1 MRQILPVFF
10 LLVIC
15 LTIAGCTNTNVNER
29 IKTMNET
36 QTPNLYYSN
45 GDVLIEY
52 TGDLIGY
59 IVLDNSDAN
68 SYLVSPIIMD
78 INGTTYFLGDQILE
92 RVDRHTFENKYSIQA
107 GHIQDPYWMER
118 MIQKFK
124 EKFESGDIIT
134 ETNTSVNGLLIA
146 RYDYSQD
153 EYTVVNAQKTNGE
166 WKFNST
172 ARETGDRTTI
182 ETKYKEKIA
191 KIVL

>member
-15 LTIAGCTNTNVNER
+15 LTIAGCTQTNVNEQV
-29 IKTMNET
+29 KTINDT
-36 QTPNLYYSN
+36 QTTTLDYSN
-45 GDVLIEY
+45 GDVLIEN

-78 INGTTYFLGDQILE
+78 VNGTTYFLGDQIRE
-92 RVDRHTFENKYSIQA
+92 RVDRQTFENKYAIKA

-118 MIQKFK
+118 MIKKFE

-134 ETNTSVNGLLIA
+134 ETNTSANGLLIV

-153 EYTVVNAQKTNGE
+153 EYTRVNAQKTNGE
-166 WKFNST
+166 WKFNT
-172 ARETGDRTTI
+172 TTRETGDRTTI
-182 ETKYKEKIA
+182 ETIYKEKVA
-191 KIVL
+191 RIVV

>member
-1 MRQILPVFF
+1 
-10 LLVIC
+10 
-15 LTIAGCTNTNVNER
+15 
-29 IKTMNET
+29 MNET

-45 GDVLIEY
+45 GDVLMEY

-134 ETNTSVNGLLIA
+134 ETNTSVNGLLIV

-153 EYTVVNAQKTNGE
+153 EYTLVNAQKTNGD
-166 WKFNST
+166 WKINST
-172 ARETGDRTTI
+172 TREMGDRTNI
-182 ETKYKEKIA
+182 ETRYKEKVA
-191 KIVL
+191 KIGL